1 MKLYRRL
8 RGPRSSLA
16 DYEGTIL
23 VDPTTRRVERTPV
36 TLKIKFKSE
45 TLDQFIERY
54 AVDVSPG
61 GIFIR
66 TKEPL
71 TVGTPMKF
79 EFQLR
84 DASPLIAGEG
94 TVVWTR
100 DNDPSRP
107 AVAPGMGVRFDRLA
121 EGSQGVID
129 KILVQKA
136 KQPQRP
142 ASDTAKP
149 FTDMPTRVAPLPG
162 TDAQRPHSNSKPF
175 MDTPTRVAPLAMT
188 NALFSGSDASA
199 EPQFPARTPFQPDV
213 NEFAPAA
220 FEEATKVRS
229 LEDLVAQ
236 TGQAGLFSR
245 PGPTPSRH
253 LVSST
258 ANAEVAVG
266 ELASLAN
273 PRLSSQLPVA
283 QVEESSV
290 VSEQAEPPPLP
301 RRPPTAPPQKLN
313 IGGDPV
319 LPVEAG
325 EFRLTDRGMAEPA
338 VSPSERARRTSSA
351 FTDVAGEQ
359 AASVPVKRPSRAPAM
374 FAILAIAAVGT
385 AIWYFVL
392 RDTTHEPV
400 VTVPDTDAAET
411 SAVRDMTGTGSDPIE
426 TPKSAAAD
434 VDKRPMVE
442 TEIASSA
449 PKSIVTVVDTGQ
461 TGPAPLVAK
470 LEKAKKYQV
479 RVEAPGHLKA
489 QMEIVGG
496 QDHVTAKPEEK
507 PHVLAV
513 SSEPDG
519 AQIFI
524 NNAATGKVTPATIEL
539 TASHRAKPRLR
550 LQLRRA
556 GYRWV
561 DRVVE
566 VAGHFSED
574 EAKMTLTVEVPLAA
588 GSPDGA
594 TGKGGN
600 AAKGKTDAAS
610 KTDAAGKA
618 DAASKTDAAGK
629 SDAADK
635 PDAAG
640 KTDASG
646 GSPHPTDAPGEHP
659 AETRDHAD
667 PNKP

>member
-1 MKLYRRL
+1 M
-8 RGPRSSLA
+8 
-16 DYEGTIL
+16 

-121 EGSQGVID
+121 EGSQGIID
-129 KILVQKA
+129 KILVEKA
-136 KQPQRP
+136 KQPARA

-162 TDAQRPHSNSKPF
+162 SDALRTRSASKPF
-175 MDTPTRVAPLAMT
+175 MDAPTRVAPLAMT
-188 NALFSGSDASA
+188 DAMFSGGDANPSA
-199 EPQFPARTPFQPDV
+199 PRIPTRTTPFQPDV

-236 TGQAGLFSR
+236 TGQPGLFNR

-253 LVSST
+253 LFSST
-258 ANAEVAVG
+258 ASAEVAVG
-266 ELASLAN
+266 ELASLGN
-273 PRLSSQLPVA
+273 PRSSSQLPIA
-283 QVEESSV
+283 QVQEASV

-301 RRPPTAPPQKLN
+301 RRPPTAPPPRHDS
-313 IGGDPV
+313 GPDSVPPV
-319 LPVEAG
+319 QRAEVPAMAA
-325 EFRLTDRGMAEPA
+325 EFRHADFGAPESA
-338 VSPSERARRTSSA
+338 VMPGERAKRNSSA
-351 FTDVAGEQ
+351 ATDVAGEQ
-359 AASVPVKRPSRAPAM
+359 APSASVKRSSRAPTL
-374 FAILAIAAVGT
+374 FAILAIAAVAA

-392 RDTTHEPV
+392 RDTTRDHV
-400 VTVPDTDAAET
+400 ATTVPTTDPAG
-411 SAVRDMTGTGSDPIE
+411 SSDVGGITGSGGDHGE
-426 TPKSAAAD
+426 TMRGASAPVAA
-434 VDKRPMVE
+434 KHPMSE
-442 TEIASSA
+442 TEIGSTA

-461 TGPAPLVAK
+461 TGPAPLIAN
-470 LEKAKKYQV
+470 LEQDKKYEV
-479 RVEAPGHLKA
+479 RIEAPGHIKTQL
-489 QMEIVGG
+489 EVVGG
-496 QDHVTAKPEEK
+496 QDKVTAKPEEK
-507 PHVLAV
+507 PHLLVV

-539 TASHRAKPRLR
+539 TTSHRAKPRLR
-550 LQLRRA
+550 IQLRRT

-561 DRVVE
+561 ERVVE
-566 VAGHFSED
+566 VTGHFTED
-574 EAKMTLTVEVPLAA
+574 ESKMTLTVEVPLTAAAPDGGSGKA
-588 GSPDGA
+588 GSG
-594 TGKGGN
+594 GK
-600 AAKGKTDAAS
+600 ADTPGKTDAAGG
-610 KTDAAGKA
+610 KT
-618 DAASKTDAAGK
+618 
-629 SDAADK
+629 
-635 PDAAG
+635 DAAG
-640 KTDASG
+640 KTDAGGKTDASG
-646 GSPHPTDAPGEHP
+646 SAAQPTDAAGEHP
-659 AETRDHAD
+659 PDTRDHAD
-667 PNKP
+667 PNKS